1 MHYYEILR
9 FKRQSLNLSIQQIA
23 IQTQLPAS
31 ELSLIENHQLQDF
44 SLDTFYLRILIQAY
58 CNVLG
63 ISWNLI
69 SDEVSE
75 DIHHLQTA
83 SGDFTVPE
91 EKINTK
97 SGKGVQ
103 SVRSVRRLRFL
114 SGSLYLYLSFCFFR
128 NWRVTSDFERN
139 LQVRFCEQKIL
150 SE

>member
-75 DIHHLQTA
+75 DIHHLQTV

-103 SVRSVRRLRFL
+103 SVRSVRHLRFL